1 MADVQVAAS
10 ETAMKMATDGG
21 ASKLKLKAKPKP
33 KAAGRKQR
41 KADSDD
47 DEFEP
52 EADTVVSTK
61 KRKGEDVAPVSRARP
76 KRAAASSSLK
86 EVHTKIEAEYVKPKE
101 EKMAMTEP
109 EALALTSREK
119 DESRLLIDFAFH
131 DDDGEAQ
138 PIEVVGSQEVY
149 VTCLVLPN
157 ITPIVKSK
165 GVLCQFMGPVVEWG
179 FENYDKGEPSVFIGT
194 GLAYYTLV
202 QPSGKYKKHY
212 NLLLEKAIV
221 CVEVYRALSSSTG
234 GDPELGLNDLFARV
248 SRSLR
253 SGKQSVSQFF
263 TRDYLIEQGSFIAG
277 QLRALDANADDEDQL
292 FSGLPAIDALESE
305 CSKRTAPI
313 WAVDVKPGTLKIKD
327 VSGSNSKGANSG
339 PEEME
344 LEMGADEKLA
354 RHLQEMENR
363 KLASRQNR
371 NQPAGKRPKVYIKI
385 NEAEIATDYP
395 LPAYYKAEEEET
407 DEYIFFD
414 DDNALLAPHELP
426 QRMLHDWTLY
436 NSDSRLVS
444 LELLP
449 MLSGVETDVEIFG
462 SGMMTEDDGSAFT
475 FDEEEE
481 EEASSLAMTTTSSSN
496 GNGSIQNGSGSSQNG
511 NGVPQGIR
519 LYLSAIKE
527 WMIEFGAGMV
537 FMSIRTDGAWYRLG
551 KPSRQYKPWY
561 TPVLRTARLAIK
573 VITMLKQQQRIARLS
588 FSDILKRLIEQ
599 LKEDPKF
606 NFIKVADVERYL
618 VVHGQIILQQF
629 AEYPEEQIRRSAFVT
644 GLMTKMEEKQHVK
657 LLVSKKT
664 VIKKGRNLNPR
675 AHLQPDAKK
684 NKPMRATTTALVNR
698 IWSNYYAKYNLSDDI
713 PTEVKDEPVVTKE
726 EKLEEAEDEDDEE
739 EDDPTP
745 LAPKPYEKKTEQI
758 RLTQAAKKAKAEVSK
773 IAVGD
778 AVLVNLDEYTHES
791 EQLPSMLLVEYF
803 WKLKDGTT
811 MLHGRGLI
819 AADETVLGNAGD
831 DREVFLTSSC
841 ADVEVSGVQKV
852 VVVMKRRS
860 EGFADRRANALKD
873 EADRARAKEREM
885 QGLPKEF
892 FCRAVYSPDKGA
904 FLSLPMEGLAVGNGS
919 CKACILRDEE
929 KELKA
934 NKLLDGGGFRLEGVE
949 YKIGDY
955 LYLEPTVFKSL
966 ENKDG
971 PENEVIFKGGRNK
984 GLRPFAVC
992 QLLSVQ
998 KTAKNILSTKMNVQR
1013 FYRPDDFGTHRGY
1026 TADIHEVYYSEDT
1039 ATVEI
1044 SNIRGR
1050 CEVLRPGPVLESA
1063 VKAGASN
1070 LFFCSRFCDP
1080 KTGTVKQLPATVKLS
1095 TYSRHADSNAVAE
1108 LKAKAKG
1115 KGKAVEEDCSP
1126 PSAVTSHENTL
1137 STLDI
1142 FAGCGGLSEGLR
1154 QAGVATTKW
1163 AIEYESPAA
1172 DAFKL
1177 NHPETEV
1184 FCENCNVI
1192 LRSIMEQGGDAD
1204 DCQSTPEA
1212 EQMASAF
1219 GDEKKKL
1226 LPKQGEVDFINGGP
1240 PCQGFSGM
1248 NRFNT
1253 GLWSKVQCEMILG
1266 FLSYA
1271 EYFRPRYFLL
1281 ENVRNFVSF
1290 NKGQTFRLT
1299 LATLLDMGYQ
1309 VRFGVLQAGNYGVS
1323 QSRKRAF
1330 IWAAAPDEI
1339 LPEWPEPLH
1348 VFGSSQLKI
1357 TLPGGVSYAAV
1368 RDAGKGAP
1376 LRSITVKDTIY
1387 DLPPVE
1393 NGASKEDIKYSDPP
1407 VSWFQKQIRGDE
1419 TVLYDHISKEMNEL
1433 NLERC
1438 KRIPKYPGADWRTL
1452 PDIKIKL
1459 STGSSVDLIPWCL
1472 PNTAARHNQW
1482 KGLYGRLDWDGNF
1495 PTSVTDP
1502 QPMGKV
1508 GMCFHPEQDR
1518 IVTVRECARSQGF
1531 PDGYKFSGNIQSK
1544 HRQIGNAVPPP
1555 LARALG
1561 VMLKEAM
1568 HSRAGR

>member
-1 MADVQVAAS
+1 MADIAS
-10 ETAMKMATDGG
+10 EPAVKMTNGVG
-21 ASKLKLKAKPKP
+21 ASKPKLKAKPSGRKAR
-33 KAAGRKQR
+33 KAA
-41 KADSDD
+41 SDD
-47 DEFEP
+47 KDFAPEP
-52 EADTVVSTK
+52 QDVKPSK
-61 KRKGEDVAPVSRARP
+61 KRKGSDATIVPRSRL
-76 KRAAASSSLK
+76 KRAAASSSFK
-86 EVHTKIEAEYVKPKE
+86 EPDCDIELQYVTPKA
-101 EKMAMTEP
+101 EKMAMLEQ
-109 EALALTSREK
+109 EALALTSQEK
-119 DESRLLIDFAFH
+119 DESRWLIDFAIH
-131 DDDGEAQ
+131 DFDGEVL
-138 PIEVVGSQEVY
+138 PLEVVGSQEVY

-157 ITPIVKSK
+157 RAALDKSK
-165 GVLCQFMGPVVEWG
+165 GVLCQSMGPILEWG
-179 FENYDKGEPSVFIGT
+179 FEGYDKGDPSVFIGT
-194 GLAYYTLV
+194 SLAYYTLV
-202 QPSGKYKKHY
+202 QPSGRYKKHFNVLY
-212 NLLLEKAIV
+212 EKAIV
-221 CVEVYRALSSSTG
+221 CVEVYRALSPSTG

-248 SRSLR
+248 ARSLR
-253 SGKQSVSQFF
+253 SGTQFF
-263 TRDYLIEQGSFIAG
+263 TRDYLIEQGSFVAG
-277 QLRALDANADDEDQL
+277 QLKGLDAIADDDEQI
-292 FSGLPAIDALESE
+292 FSGLPAIEALESE
-305 CSKRTAPI
+305 CSKRTAPV

-327 VSGSNSKGANSG
+327 IEGSNSNGAIV
-339 PEEME
+339 EVKEQEQEQEMD
-344 LEMGADEKLA
+344 ADWKLA

-363 KLASRQNR
+363 NLASRQNR

-385 NEAEIATDYP
+385 NEHEIATDYP

-414 DDNALLAPHELP
+414 DDNALLAPHQLP

-462 SGMMTEDDGSAFT
+462 SGLMSEEDGSSFS
-475 FDEEEE
+475 FDDEEEE
-481 EEASSLAMTTTSSSN
+481 ESSLALTST
-496 GNGSIQNGSGSSQNG
+496 GNGSGSSYNG
-511 NGVPQGIR
+511 NSTTPQGIR

-527 WMIEFGAGMV
+527 WMIEFGANMI
-537 FMSIRTDGAWYRLG
+537 FISIRTDGAWYRLG
-551 KPSRQYKPWY
+551 KPSSQYKPWY
-561 TPVLRTARLAIK
+561 SPVLRTARLAIK
-573 VITMLKQQQRIARLS
+573 VITMLKQQQRVSRLS
-588 FSDILKRLIEQ
+588 FSDVLKRLIDQ
-599 LKEDPKF
+599 LKEDSKF
-606 NFIKVADVERYL
+606 NFIKIADVERYL

-629 AEYPEEQIRRSAFVT
+629 AEYPEEQIRKSAFVT
-644 GLMTKMEEKQHVK
+644 GLMSKMEEKQHVK
-657 LLVSKKT
+657 LLVGKKSL
-664 VIKKGRNLNPR
+664 IKKGRNLNPR

-684 NKPMRATTTALVNR
+684 SKPMRATTTTLVNR
-698 IWSNYYAKYNLSDDI
+698 IWSSYYTKFALNGELPS
-713 PTEVKDEPVVTKE
+713 EVKDEQEAAKE
-726 EKLEEAEDEDDEE
+726 DKSEEVEDEDEEEE
-739 EDDPTP
+739 EDTTP
-745 LAPKPYEKKTEQI
+745 LAPKPYEQKTKQI
-758 RLTQAAKKAKAEVSK
+758 RLTQASKKAKADRSEVG
-773 IAVGD
+773 VGD
-778 AVLVNLDEYTHES
+778 AVVVNLDEYVS
-791 EQLPSMLLVEYF
+791 DCEQLPSMLLVEY
-803 WKLKDGTT
+803 LYELPDGTP
-811 MLHGRGLI
+811 MVHGRGLV
-819 AADETVLGNAGD
+819 AAEETVLGNAGD
-831 DREVFLTSSC
+831 EREVFLTSNC
-841 ADVEVSGVQKV
+841 ADVEVSGLLKV
-852 VVVMKRRS
+852 VVEIRRRS
-860 EGFADRRANALKD
+860 EGYMDRAANALND
-873 EADRARAKEREM
+873 EADRARAKKREAE
-885 QGLPKEF
+885 GLPKEF
-892 FCRAVYSPDKGA
+892 FCRAMYSPDKGG
-904 FLSLPMEGLAVGNGS
+904 FFSLPSAGLAAGNGS

-929 KELKA
+929 EKLKT
-934 NKLLDGGGFRLEGVE
+934 NKLLDGGGFRLEGLE

-955 LYLEPTVFKSL
+955 LYLDPTVFKSL
-966 ENKDG
+966 ENKDE
-971 PENEVIFKGGRNK
+971 PEAEVIFKGGRNK

-992 QLLSVQ
+992 QLLNVQ
-998 KTAKNILSTKMNVQR
+998 KTAKNLMSTKISVQR

-1026 TADIHEVYYSEDT
+1026 TADIHEVYYSEVT

-1044 SNIRGR
+1044 STIRGR

-1063 VKAGASN
+1063 VRSETKN

-1080 KTGTVKQLPATVKLS
+1080 NTGTVKQLPATVKLS
-1095 TYSRHADSNAVAE
+1095 TSFRHADSNAVAE

-1115 KGKAVEEDCSP
+1115 KGKAVEDEDCPP
-1126 PSAVTSHENTL
+1126 PSTAPSQENCL

-1163 AIEYESPAA
+1163 AIEYEHPAA
-1172 DAFKL
+1172 EAFKL

-1184 FCENCNVI
+1184 FSENCNVI
-1192 LRSIMEQGGDAD
+1192 LRCIMERGGDSE

-1212 EQMASAF
+1212 EEMASVLPE
-1219 GDEKKKL
+1219 EKKRL

-1253 GLWSKVQCEMILG
+1253 GAWSKVQCEMILG

-1299 LATLLDMGYQ
+1299 LATLLEMGYQ

-1330 IWAAAPDEI
+1330 IWAAAPNEI
-1339 LPEWPEPLH
+1339 LPEWPEPMH

-1357 TLPGGVSYAAV
+1357 SLPGGVSFTAV
-1368 RDAGKGAP
+1368 GDAGKGAP
-1376 LRSITVKDTIY
+1376 LRAMTVKDTIY

-1393 NGASKEDIKYSDPP
+1393 NGASKEECKYSDPP

-1419 TVLYDHISKEMNEL
+1419 SILFDHISKEMNEL

-1482 KGLYGRLDWDGNF
+1482 KGLFGRLDWDGNF

-1531 PDGYKFSGNIQSK
+1531 PDSYKFSGNIQSK

-1561 VMLKEAM
+1561 IMLKEAI
-1568 HSRAGR
+1568 HSRAGL